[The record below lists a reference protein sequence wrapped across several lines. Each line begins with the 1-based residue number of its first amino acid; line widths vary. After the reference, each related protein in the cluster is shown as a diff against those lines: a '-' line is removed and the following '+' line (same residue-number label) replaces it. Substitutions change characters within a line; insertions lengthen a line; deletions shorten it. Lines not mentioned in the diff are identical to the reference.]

1 MSIGLTPT
9 KASIDATSGTIAVS
23 FDDLFAKVDRF
34 QTFLLATPDA
44 TLTSAPYSYSAGE
57 VAQLKSAFTD
67 LAQLAAIYRNQ
78 QNLASAKDFRAFSKL
93 LIGFGL

>member
-1 MSIGLTPT
+1 MVGLQPT
-9 KASIDATSGTIAVS
+9 KANIDNTSGSIVLS
-23 FDDLFAKVDRF
+23 LEDLFARVDRF

-44 TLTSAPYSYSAGE
+44 TLTSAPYSYTAGE
-57 VAQLKSAFTD
+57 VATLKSAFTD

-78 QNLASAKDFRAFSKL
+78 QNLATAKDFRAFAKQ